1 MDNSSVETFGVLLDV
16 GLVVFTGAGAIV
28 GVRAG
33 GIRANVSF
41 ITFVAALRLSLAVRG
56 EVGGVIARWS
66 VISVSYVDAVA
77 FACTLVVVRITL
89 GVFAERLAWWLR
101 VPRTLS
107 EGWWIVDR
115 VTGAIP
121 GAASAATLAWLL
133 VSLLGAVDRPSG
145 FRRVGENAP
154 VAVLIDGRMKQMVP
168 SFASLANRV
177 AAGRAVS
184 SGLMI
189 EPGPEV
195 IPPRD
200 ERPSS
205 RPDIESEVV
214 ALVNQARTGLGL
226 PPLDRNDTLDR
237 VARAHSDDMLRR
249 GYFDH
254 RSPDGTTP
262 VGRLANVGFLVPR
275 AGENIAFAPDLG
287 SAHSGL
293 MASPSHRANILSQ
306 EFSRVGVG
314 VVFGADGLMVTQMFA
329 T

>member
-1 MDNSSVETFGVLLDV
+1 MDKSSVETFGVLLDV
-16 GLVVFTGAGAIV
+16 VLVVFTGAGAIV
-28 GVRAG
+28 GIRTGGVRA
-33 GIRANVSF
+33 NLSF

-56 EVGGVIARWS
+56 EVGVVIARWS
-66 VISVSYVDAVA
+66 LLSTTNVDAVA
-77 FACTLVVVRITL
+77 FACTLVVVRIAL
-89 GVFAERLAWWLR
+89 GVVAERLAWWLR

-115 VTGAIP
+115 VTGAVP
-121 GAASAATLAWLL
+121 GAASAATLAWLC

-154 VAVLIDGRMKQMVP
+154 IAVFIDGRMKQMVP
-168 SFASLANRV
+168 SFSSLAERA
-177 AAGRAVS
+177 AAGQAVT
-184 SGLMI
+184 SGLTI

-200 ERPSS
+200 ERPTT
-205 RPDIESEVV
+205 RPDIEDNVV
-214 ALVNQARTGLGL
+214 ALVNRARADLGL
-226 PPLDRNDTLDR
+226 PPLDRNETLDR

-262 VGRLANVGFLVPR
+262 VGRLANVGFLVPKS
-275 AGENIAFAPDLG
+275 GENIAFAADLG
-287 SAHSGL
+287 DAHSGL
-293 MASPSHRANILSQ
+293 MASPSHRANILSR

-314 VVFGADGLMVTQMFA
+314 VVFGAGGLMVTQVFA